1 MTRDEAAGYL
11 ISEARR
17 SAAAMRRTH
26 QDSTPEHMAVCGGLC
41 RLVVCAD
48 ALEGAV
54 DTLETVDA
62 PARQAARKVGF

>member
-11 ISEARR
+11 IYEARR

-26 QDSTPEHMAVCGGLC
+26 DDSTPEHMAVCGGLC

-48 ALEGAV
+48 ALERA
-54 DTLETVDA
+54 TENLEARDA
-62 PARQAARKVGF
+62 EARLVARKAGF